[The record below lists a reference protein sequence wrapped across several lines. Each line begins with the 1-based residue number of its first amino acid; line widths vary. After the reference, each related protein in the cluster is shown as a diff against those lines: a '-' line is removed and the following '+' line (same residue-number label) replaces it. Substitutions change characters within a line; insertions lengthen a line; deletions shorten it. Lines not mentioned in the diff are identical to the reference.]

1 MVLFS
6 IPLSIV
12 DREIRQ
18 KTIQCIQDLTN
29 SAKEFDLIYNDAPN
43 TGKTITLLKHNET
56 LNDIKHMLAHN
67 TSHKIF
73 FRIDIIQSIISNYDG
88 IKL

>member
-1 MVLFS
+1 MVVLFS

-12 DREIRQ
+12 NREIRQ
-18 KTIQCIQDLTN
+18 KTIQFIEDLTN
-29 SAKEFDLIYNDAPN
+29 SAKEFDLIYNDTPN
-43 TGKTITLLKHNET
+43 TGKTVILLNHNET

-73 FRIDIIQSIISNYDG
+73 F
-88 IKL
+88 